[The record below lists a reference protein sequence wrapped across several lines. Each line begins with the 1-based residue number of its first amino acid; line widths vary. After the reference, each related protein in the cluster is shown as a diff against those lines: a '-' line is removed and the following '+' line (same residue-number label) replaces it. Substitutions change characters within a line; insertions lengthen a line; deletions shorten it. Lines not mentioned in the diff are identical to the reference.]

1 MIPKVVDGMT
11 SFGYFYL
18 TNICGRRP
26 RGLILAPNLL
36 YSATRPLL
44 KVRLARDLAFSK
56 GKGSV

>member
-1 MIPKVVDGMT
+1 MK

-36 YSATRPLL
+36 YSATRHLS
-44 KVRLARDLAFSK
+44 KGRLARDLAFSK
-56 GKGSV
+56 GKGSA